1 MFKNPLKK
9 IVIHNKRDSA
19 KNLEIKK
26 IILNPNQIKG
36 LIFDNNKRDMNFYLE
51 NKENFYNQNS
61 NENYIINNAT
71 YSVKNSNYINK
82 NDKIITND
90 KLTNP
95 NTNKPKII
103 SYLVK
108 PQNNNLF
115 YNVKIVNKNYNNN
128 NGKLKYIKK
137 LDNYVDK
144 YNNEDSQNARN
155 SINVVKKPFIQKS
168 NSFKFLDLKPKIESE
183 INKNINNNNNH
194 KFNLSFRNTYFLPER
209 KSDKKTLILDL
220 DETLIHSSYK
230 PFNIKND
237 IIIKM
242 KSPKAFDDKHYI
254 VHVLK
259 RPYVDI
265 FLSIVCDIFEV
276 VIFTA
281 SMQEYANP
289 ILDEIDAEKKIKYRL
304 YRDHC
309 IKIDKD
315 KYIKNL
321 NLLGRDLKNVIII
334 DNNPTSYILNVS
346 NGLPISSWESCQ
358 SDNEL
363 IKLIPLLQFLSKNS
377 VVDVR
382 PIIQRIVKNNEINY
396 NIVNKIINYKN
407 NILSMKMKDTISNS
421 RDKIIT
427 DNYRKGI
434 FPEDYSIKSYN
445 AKDKKIFSPINQK
458 LNNYQLSN
466 LSNYISNN
474 QKLLNNIF
482 VNSHEKQFFI
492 KKLNKD
498 NNFKMS
504 RGISENRKII
514 TDKNYLFNENEPK
527 NNYTEI
533 DIQRNFNLP
542 DNYIIKPTQSN
553 KINIENLKYAK
564 MNIDKNKC
572 NNIIARI
579 NKSNYDNR
587 KREVKIPLPYNSKC
601 PIPIDKKNIKN
612 KNTGIKKNVQNTQN
626 IQLNYSDTGLNISKN
641 SSREK
646 NLNLNL
652 KYPTLKNLFYH
663 KIYKNYINK
672 IEPQNRSQKLIYFKR
687 NDNNNIKDNTNCQN
701 YSLENYLNNKMN
713 LNILDNNFDNFI
725 KSLKIKGRKKTLS
738 ESKGANLNK
747 NNKYFKENNSLI
759 KRKFSYNIINNNP
772 NNNISLKESKSYKI
786 LKNNYSVL
794 K

>member
-51 NKENFYNQNS
+51 NKENFYKQNS
-61 NENYIINNAT
+61 NENYIINNVA

-90 KLTNP
+90 KLTNS

-137 LDNYVDK
+137 LDNFVNK
-144 YNNEDSQNARN
+144 YNNEDSQIARN

-168 NSFKFLDLKPKIESE
+168 NSFKFLELKPKIESE

-713 LNILDNNFDNFI
+713 LNILDNNLDNFI

-747 NNKYFKENNSLI
+747 TNKYFKENNSLI
-759 KRKFSYNIINNNP
+759 KRKFSYNIINNNT

>member
-9 IVIHNKRDSA
+9 IVIHNKRESA
-19 KNLEIKK
+19 KNLETKK
-26 IILNPNQIKG
+26 IILNLNQIKG
-36 LIFDNNKRDMNFYLE
+36 LIFDNNKKDVKFYMD
-51 NKENFYNQNS
+51 NKENYCNQNS
-61 NENYIINNAT
+61 NENYIKNNVP
-71 YSVKNSNYINK
+71 YSVRNNNYINI
-82 NDKIITND
+82 NDKIITNE
-90 KLTNP
+90 KLTNQ
-95 NTNKPKII
+95 NKNKSKIV
-103 SYLVK
+103 SYLIK

-115 YNVKIVNKNYNNN
+115 YNLKIVNKNYNNN
-128 NGKLKYIKK
+128 YGKLKYINK
-137 LDNYVDK
+137 LDNFVDK
-144 YNNEDSQNARN
+144 NNNEDCHTSRN

-168 NSFKFLDLKPKIESE
+168 NSFKFLEIKPKIESE
-183 INKNINNNNNH
+183 NNKNINYNNNH
-194 KFNLSFRNTYFLPER
+194 KCNLSFRNTYFLPEK
-209 KSDKKTLILDL
+209 KSEKKTLILDL

-242 KSPKAFDDKHYI
+242 KSPKSFDDKHYL

-334 DNNPTSYILNVS
+334 DNNPTSYTLNVS

-363 IKLIPLLQFLSKNS
+363 IKLIPLLQFLSKNN

-396 NIVNKIINYKN
+396 NLVNKIINYKN
-407 NILSMKMKDTISNS
+407 IFQMKLKDSISNS

-434 FPEDYSIKSYN
+434 YPEEYSIKAYN
-445 AKDKKIFSPINQK
+445 SKDKKIFNPINQK
-458 LNNYQLSN
+458 LKTNQSTN

-474 QKLLNNIF
+474 QKILKNIF

-492 KKLNKD
+492 KKLNK
-498 NNFKMS
+498 NNNSNLS
-504 RGISENRKII
+504 RGRSENRKIS

-527 NNYTEI
+527 NNYTDIEI
-533 DIQRNFNLP
+533 KTNFNLP
-542 DNYIIKPTQSN
+542 ENYIINANQSK
-553 KINIENLKYAK
+553 KINIENLNYSKT
-564 MNIDKNKC
+564 NLNKNKC
-572 NNIIARI
+572 NNIINRI
-579 NKSNYDNR
+579 YKCNYDNR
-587 KREVKIPLPYNSKC
+587 KRDVKIPMPYNSKC

-612 KNTGIKKNVQNTQN
+612 KNNGIKIKVQSAQN
-626 IQLNYSDTGLNISKN
+626 NQLNYSDTGLNMSKN

-646 NLNLNL
+646 NLNVNL

-687 NDNNNIKDNTNCQN
+687 NDNKNIKDKINYQN

-713 LNILDNNFDNFI
+713 LNILDNNLDNFI

-747 NNKYFKENNSLI
+747 NNKYFKDNNPLI
-759 KRKFSYNIINNNP
+759 IRKFSYNNINS
-772 NNNISLKESKSYKI
+772 NIPLKETKSYKI

>member
-19 KNLEIKK
+19 KNLETKRIL
-26 IILNPNQIKG
+26 LNPNQVKG
-36 LIFDNNKRDMNFYLE
+36 LIFDNYKKDANYYLE
-51 NKENFYNQNS
+51 NKENYYNQNS
-61 NENYIINNAT
+61 NENYKINNAP
-71 YSVKNSNYINK
+71 YSARNNNYYNI
-82 NDKIITND
+82 NDKI
-90 KLTNP
+90 LTNEKLA
-95 NTNKPKII
+95 NQNKNKSKIV
-103 SYLVK
+103 SYLIK

-115 YNVKIVNKNYNNN
+115 YNLKIVNKNYNNN
-128 NGKLKYIKK
+128 YGKLKYINN
-137 LDNYVDK
+137 LDNFVDK
-144 YNNEDSQNARN
+144 YNNEDCHTTRN
-155 SINVVKKPFIQKS
+155 SINVVKKPFIQKC
-168 NSFKFLDLKPKIESE
+168 NSFKFLEIKPKIESE
-183 INKNINNNNNH
+183 SNKNINYNNNH
-194 KFNLSFRNTYFLPER
+194 KFNLSFRNTYFLPEN

-242 KSPKAFDDKHYI
+242 KSPKAFDDKHFL

-281 SMQEYANP
+281 SLQEYANP

-309 IKIDKD
+309 IKIEKD

-363 IKLIPLLQFLSKNS
+363 IKLIPLLQFLSKNN

-396 NIVNKIINYKN
+396 NIVNKLINHKN
-407 NILSMKMKDTISNS
+407 DILNMKMKDTISNS

-434 FPEDYSIKSYN
+434 YPEEYSIKAYN
-445 AKDKKIFSPINQK
+445 EKDKKIFNQINKKINNNQ
-458 LNNYQLSN
+458 LNNVSN

-474 QKLLNNIF
+474 QKILNNIF
-482 VNSHEKQFFI
+482 VNSHEKQFLI
-492 KKLNKD
+492 KKINK
-498 NNFKMS
+498 NSNSKIS
-504 RGISENRKII
+504 RGRSEIRKIN
-514 TDKNYLFNENEPK
+514 TDKNYLFYENEPK
-527 NNYTEI
+527 NNYTEV
-533 DIQRNFNLP
+533 DIKTNFNLP
-542 DNYIIKPTQSN
+542 DNYIIKATQSK
-553 KINIENLKYAK
+553 KINIENLNYPKT
-564 MNIDKNKC
+564 NLNKNKC
-572 NNIIARI
+572 NNILNRI

-587 KREVKIPLPYNSKC
+587 KREVKIPIPYNSKC

-612 KNTGIKKNVQNTQN
+612 KNSGIKKNVQNSQN
-626 IQLNYSDTGLNISKN
+626 IQLNYSDTGLNMRKN

-646 NLNLNL
+646 NLNSNL

-687 NDNNNIKDNTNCQN
+687 NDNNNNKNNINNQN

-713 LNILDNNFDNFI
+713 LNILDNNLDNFI

-738 ESKGANLNK
+738 ESKGVNSNK
-747 NNKYFKENNSLI
+747 NNKYFKDNNSLI
-759 KRKFSYNIINNNP
+759 IRKFSYN
-772 NNNISLKESKSYKI
+772 NIPLKESKSYKI

>member
-1 MFKNPLKK
+1 ML
-9 IVIHNKRDSA
+9 
-19 KNLEIKK
+19 
-26 IILNPNQIKG
+26 Q
-36 LIFDNNKRDMNFYLE
+36 
-51 NKENFYNQNS
+51 NKENFYNQNY
-61 NENYIINNAT
+61 NENYKINNIPC
-71 YSVKNSNYINK
+71 SVRNINYINI
-82 NDKIITND
+82 NDNIITND
-90 KLTNP
+90 KLTNS
-95 NTNKPKII
+95 NKNKSKII
-103 SYLVK
+103 SYLIK
-108 PQNNNLF
+108 PQSNNSF
-115 YNVKIVNKNYNNN
+115 YNLKIINKNYNNN
-128 NGKLKYIKK
+128 YGKLKYINK
-137 LDNYVDK
+137 LDNFVDK
-144 YNNEDSQNARN
+144 YNKEDCYTTRN
-155 SINVVKKPFIQKS
+155 SINVVKKPFIQKC
-168 NSFKFLDLKPKIESE
+168 NSFKFLEIKPKIESE
-183 INKNINNNNNH
+183 NNNNH
-194 KFNLSFRNTYFLPER
+194 KFNLSFRNTYFLPEK
-209 KSDKKTLILDL
+209 KSEKKTLILDL

-242 KSPKAFDDKHYI
+242 KSPKAFDDKHFL

-304 YRDHC
+304 FRDHC
-309 IKIDKD
+309 IKVEKD

-363 IKLIPLLQFLSKNS
+363 IKLIPLLQFLSKNN

-407 NILSMKMKDTISNS
+407 DILQMKMKDTFNNS

-434 FPEDYSIKSYN
+434 FPEECNIKAYN
-445 AKDKKIFSPINQK
+445 TKDKKIFNPINQK
-458 LNNYQLSN
+458 LNNNQSSN

-482 VNSHEKQFFI
+482 VNSHEKQIFI
-492 KKLNKD
+492 KKLNK
-498 NNFKMS
+498 NNNLNLS
-504 RGISENRKII
+504 RGRSENRKTN

-533 DIQRNFNLP
+533 EIKTNFNLP
-542 DNYIIKPTQSN
+542 DNYIIKANQSK
-553 KINIENLKYAK
+553 KINIENLNYSKT
-564 MNIDKNKC
+564 NLNKNKC
-572 NNIIARI
+572 NNIIKR
-579 NKSNYDNR
+579 NYKPNYDNR
-587 KREVKIPLPYNSKC
+587 KRDAKIPIPYNSKC

-612 KNTGIKKNVQNTQN
+612 KNSGIKKNVQNAQN
-626 IQLNYSDTGLNISKN
+626 IQLNYSDIGLRMSKN
-641 SSREK
+641 SSKEK
-646 NLNLNL
+646 NTNVSLN
-652 KYPTLKNLFYH
+652 YPTLKNLFYH

-687 NDNNNIKDNTNCQN
+687 NDNKNNKDNKNYQN

-713 LNILDNNFDNFI
+713 LNILDNNLDNFI
-725 KSLKIKGRKKTLS
+725 KSLKIKGRQKTLS

-759 KRKFSYNIINNNP
+759 VRKFSYNNINNNIP
-772 NNNISLKESKSYKI
+772 SKESKSYKI
-786 LKNNYSVL
+786 LKNNYSTI
-794 K
+794 KK